1 MLFEQKNGFTLVE
14 LIVTLA
20 IFAIL
25 ATIALPYFQDM
36 KAKQEVN
43 ATTNKLIST
52 IHLAKSQ
59 ATLYHTN
66 VVLCPS
72 QNKVNCQTSQWTA
85 GLLVFLDSNKNR
97 QIDTGEKIIYTES
110 TDLKYGHL
118 DWRGTL
124 SVPSLTFQAENGL
137 PIGSNGSFYY
147 CSMVS
152 DHHRKLVLSAMGHIR
167 IENLSSC

>member
-1 MLFEQKNGFTLVE
+1 MPFQPKNGFTLVE

-25 ATIALPYFQDM
+25 ATIAIPYFQEI

-43 ATTNKLIST
+43 AITNKLIST
-52 IHLAKSQ
+52 IQLAKSQ
-59 ATLYHTN
+59 ASIYHSN
-66 VVLCPS
+66 VVICPS
-72 QNKVNCQTSQWTA
+72 QNKMNCQTNQWTA
-85 GLLVFLDSNKNR
+85 GLLIFLDSNKNR

-110 TDLKYGHL
+110 TNLKYGHL

-124 SVPSLTFQAENGL
+124 NVPSLTFQAENGL

-147 CSMVS
+147 CSIVS
-152 DHHRKLVLSAMGHIR
+152 DHHQKLVLSAMGHMR
-167 IENLSSC
+167 IENLSIC

>member
-1 MLFEQKNGFTLVE
+1 MLFQQKNGFTLVE

-25 ATIALPYFQDM
+25 ATIALPYFQEIR
-36 KAKQEVN
+36 AKQEVN
-43 ATTNKLIST
+43 DTTNKLIST

-59 ATLYHTN
+59 ALLYHSN

-72 QNKVNCQTSQWTA
+72 QNNLNCQTNQWTA

-110 TDLKYGHL
+110 TNLKYGHL

-124 SVPSLTFQAENGL
+124 SAPSLTFQAENGL

-147 CSMVS
+147 CSNVS
-152 DHHRKLVLSAMGHIR
+152 R
-167 IENLSSC
+167 

>member
-1 MLFEQKNGFTLVE
+1 MLFQQKNGFTLVE

-25 ATIALPYFQDM
+25 ATVALPYFQEI
-36 KAKQEVN
+36 KSKQEVN
-43 ATTNKLIST
+43 DITNKLIST
-52 IHLAKSQ
+52 VYFAKSQ
-59 ATLYHTN
+59 ASLYHTN
-66 VVLCPS
+66 VVICPS
-72 QNKVNCQTSQWTA
+72 LNRMNCQTNQWSA
-85 GLLVFLDSNKNR
+85 GLLIFLDNNKNR

-147 CSMVS
+147 CSTFS
-152 DHHRKLVLSAMGHIR
+152 EHHQKLVLSPMGHIR
-167 IENLSSC
+167 IENLSIC

>member
-1 MLFEQKNGFTLVE
+1 MLFQNKNGFTLVE

-25 ATIALPYFQDM
+25 STIALPYFQDI

-43 ATTNKLIST
+43 TTTNKLIST
-52 IHLAKSQ
+52 IQLAKSH
-59 ATLYHTN
+59 ASIYHSN
-66 VVLCPS
+66 VVICPS
-72 QNKVNCQTSQWTA
+72 QNKVNCQTNQWTT

-118 DWRGTL
+118 DWKGTL
-124 SVPSLTFQAENGL
+124 NVPSLTFQAENGL

-147 CSMVS
+147 CSIVS
-152 DHHRKLVLSAMGHIR
+152 DHHQKLVLSAMGHMR
-167 IENLSSC
+167 IENLSTC